1 MELKSKY
8 YLSLEE
14 SLKKYDIPAEAAE
27 KAYDSIQG
35 PEEAL
40 LSILSFL
47 IT

>member
-8 YLSLEE
+8 YSTLEE
-14 SLKKYDIPAEAAE
+14 NLKKYDIPAEAAE

-35 PEEAL
+35 PEEL
-40 LSILSFL
+40 LFSILTFL